1 MLAERYTPEDER
13 EILVRMPLS
22 ENKED

>member
-13 EILVRMPLS
+13 EILVRIPLS
-22 ENKED
+22 GNKED